1 MGFTKIWSIVN
12 KTIAT
17 RAMLNSY
24 PFKMRQKDKNMRIE
38 NIFNRVFILFLPSD
52 SFICSNN
59 YLIEIES
66 HDFSNSS
73 LGLSPISVRT
83 RRLLYDLFRIVKSTG
98 VNPFE
103 SGSEILTPCFAN
115 YAITYGSSL

>member
-1 MGFTKIWSIVN
+1 M
-12 KTIAT
+12 IAT

-24 PFKMRQKDKNMRIE
+24 AFKIRQKDKNIRIV
-38 NIFNRVFILFLPSD
+38 NIFDILFILFFPSD

-59 YLIEIES
+59 YFIETES
-66 HDFSNSS
+66 HDFSNSYF
-73 LGLSPISVRT
+73 GLSPISVRT
-83 RRLLYDLFRIVKSTG
+83 RRLLYDLFRIVKSIG

-115 YAITYGSSL
+115 